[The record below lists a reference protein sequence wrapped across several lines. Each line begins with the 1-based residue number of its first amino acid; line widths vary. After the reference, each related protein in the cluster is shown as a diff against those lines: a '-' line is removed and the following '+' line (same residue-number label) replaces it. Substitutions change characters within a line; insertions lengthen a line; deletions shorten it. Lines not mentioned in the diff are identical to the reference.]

1 MVQNLNVGEP
11 FETSDHQQIRWKLI
25 SNRDKV
31 EKNLANF
38 NYFKANYEEVRAFI
52 KTKTW
57 ESSLV
62 GADIESLWTK
72 LKNKL
77 NDIRGKSVPKKRT
90 SKKQFKV
97 GDKEG
102 HQIT

>member
-57 ESSLV
+57 DSSLV
-62 GADIESLWTK
+62 GADVEVCGQ
-72 LKNKL
+72 N
-77 NDIRGKSVPKKRT
+77 
-90 SKKQFKV
+90 
-97 GDKEG
+97 
-102 HQIT
+102 